1 MERKQMGPDFMEHG
15 VLVSMRISL
24 AMFYVLL
31 KTCYCV
37 VRTVFLFRGPS
48 CPEIPEI
55 SKVS

>member
-37 VRTVFLFRGPS
+37 VRTVFLLPQ
-48 CPEIPEI
+48 
-55 SKVS
+55 VSMNVYSICSYR